1 MNFMHVLFL
10 IWYGNHLRLGK
21 VHISAEL
28 HLNCII
34 KSPTFFS
41 QKHAKQ
47 FNDSNS
53 SNPLLVY
60 PQFLSPAILLEI
72 KYNYMLV
79 IWEICG
85 YTNMITN
92 YSIIKFVICLL
103 KADFMT

>member
-1 MNFMHVLFL
+1 MNYQVTNL
-10 IWYGNHLRLGK
+10 
-21 VHISAEL
+21 
-28 HLNCII
+28 
-34 KSPTFFS
+34 FS
-41 QKHAKQ
+41 QKHAKW
-47 FNDSNS
+47 FNDSDT

-60 PQFLSPAILLEI
+60 LQFLSPAILFEI

-92 YSIIKFVICLL
+92 YSIIKIFIYLL